1 MHAVHCE
8 EQIEWLAAHHAQA
21 PHSVFLKLNSG
32 MNRLG
37 FAPQAYRSAYAR
49 LAALP
54 LAERQAYWAAELS
67 RCLKC
72 YACRA
77 ACLLGDYPRAR
88 QLWELLA
95 QQGDGEAL
103 AQLVQLAQREA
114 GALTEFSGF
123 SGPRC
128 PR

>member
-1 MHAVHCE
+1 MSHAV
-8 EQIEWLAAHHAQA
+8 AA
-21 PHSVFLKLNSG
+21 PHPRTL
-32 MNRLG
+32 LG
-37 FAPQAYRSAYAR
+37 AARAMLQPPSEAQDLHLQA
-49 LAALP
+49 
-54 LAERQAYWAAELS
+54 Q
-67 RCLKC
+67 
-72 YACRA
+72 A

-103 AQLVQLAQREA
+103 VQLAQREA

>member
-1 MHAVHCE
+1 MSPAV
-8 EQIEWLAAHHAQA
+8 AA
-21 PHSVFLKLNSG
+21 PHPRTL
-32 MNRLG
+32 LG
-37 FAPQAYRSAYAR
+37 AARAMLQPPSEAQDLHLQA
-49 LAALP
+49 
-54 LAERQAYWAAELS
+54 Q
-67 RCLKC
+67 
-72 YACRA
+72 A

-103 AQLVQLAQREA
+103 VQLAQREA

-123 SGPRC
+123 SGPRG

>member
-1 MHAVHCE
+1 MSPAV
-8 EQIEWLAAHHAQA
+8 AA
-21 PHSVFLKLNSG
+21 PHPRTL
-32 MNRLG
+32 LG
-37 FAPQAYRSAYAR
+37 AARAMLQPASEAQDLHLQA
-49 LAALP
+49 
-54 LAERQAYWAAELS
+54 Q
-67 RCLKC
+67 
-72 YACRA
+72 A

-103 AQLVQLAQREA
+103 VQLAQREA

>member
-1 MHAVHCE
+1 MSHAV
-8 EQIEWLAAHHAQA
+8 AA
-21 PHSVFLKLNSG
+21 PHPRTLLGAARAMLQPASEAQDL
-32 MNRLG
+32 RLR
-37 FAPQAYRSAYAR
+37 AQ
-49 LAALP
+49 
-54 LAERQAYWAAELS
+54 
-67 RCLKC
+67 
-72 YACRA
+72 A

>member
-1 MHAVHCE
+1 MSPAV
-8 EQIEWLAAHHAQA
+8 AA
-21 PHSVFLKLNSG
+21 PHPRTL
-32 MNRLG
+32 LG
-37 FAPQAYRSAYAR
+37 AARAMLQPPSEAQDLHLQA
-49 LAALP
+49 
-54 LAERQAYWAAELS
+54 Q
-67 RCLKC
+67 
-72 YACRA
+72 A

-103 AQLVQLAQREA
+103 VQLAQREA

>member
-1 MHAVHCE
+1 MSPAV
-8 EQIEWLAAHHAQA
+8 AA
-21 PHSVFLKLNSG
+21 PHPRTL
-32 MNRLG
+32 LG
-37 FAPQAYRSAYAR
+37 SARAMLQPASEAQDLHLQA
-49 LAALP
+49 
-54 LAERQAYWAAELS
+54 Q
-67 RCLKC
+67 
-72 YACRA
+72 A

-103 AQLVQLAQREA
+103 VQLAQREA

>member
-1 MHAVHCE
+1 MSHAV
-8 EQIEWLAAHHAQA
+8 AA
-21 PHSVFLKLNSG
+21 PHPRTL
-32 MNRLG
+32 LG
-37 FAPQAYRSAYAR
+37 AARAMLQPASEAQDLHLQA
-49 LAALP
+49 
-54 LAERQAYWAAELS
+54 Q
-67 RCLKC
+67 
-72 YACRA
+72 A

-103 AQLVQLAQREA
+103 VQLAQREA

>member
-1 MHAVHCE
+1 MSHAV
-8 EQIEWLAAHHAQA
+8 AA
-21 PHSVFLKLNSG
+21 PHPRTL
-32 MNRLG
+32 LG
-37 FAPQAYRSAYAR
+37 AARAMLQPASEAQDLHLQA
-49 LAALP
+49 
-54 LAERQAYWAAELS
+54 Q
-67 RCLKC
+67 
-72 YACRA
+72 A

-128 PR
+128 PG